1 MILRIELVAYVIN
14 YDNHVYLVNTKW
26 LIPGGGGLLPYLGY
40 IGMCGAKGYG
50 FQPFFLND
58 KVPILN
64 ILVLN
69 RVWFVHPSL
78 ELGMFLRR
86 IYFLIIRR

>member
-1 MILRIELVAYVIN
+1 MLSIMITTFI
-14 YDNHVYLVNTKW
+14 W
-26 LIPGGGGLLPYLGY
+26 LTLSDSSRGGGGLLPYLGY